1 MKYKYILMTGLL
13 VMGLSSCNDFL
24 EVEAPSKY
32 DNEYVFNDKTE
43 INRALNGVYAQ
54 LLSGDMYGS
63 AYLSTFCL
71 NSDVDMAVYTSDV
84 ATTNS
89 YRRFD
94 CTPMGGDIEKIWNAA
109 YKGVE
114 YANNFI
120 YQLENSELYGS
131 GDEELYQMMGEAKV
145 IRAMFYH
152 DLVVMFGDIPFS
164 LAPVS
169 GTDDSSTLLLPVTDR
184 DEVHEALI
192 EDLKSIAPKM

>member
-89 YRRFD
+89 YRRFHQSHHRYS
-94 CTPMGGDIEKIWNAA
+94 N
-109 YKGVE
+109 
-114 YANNFI
+114 
-120 YQLENSELYGS
+120 L
-131 GDEELYQMMGEAKV
+131 
-145 IRAMFYH
+145 
-152 DLVVMFGDIPFS
+152 
-164 LAPVS
+164 
-169 GTDDSSTLLLPVTDR
+169 
-184 DEVHEALI
+184 
-192 EDLKSIAPKM
+192 